1 VKPAIVSFAVTIL
14 AVSNSVGAQEV
25 SSPQT
30 SGVRHALY
38 VAVKIDPKSPILD
51 HTSNDG
57 LTVSITLQ
65 VRISAHFQET
75 DFYGV
80 IPVTI
85 SAFDPTK
92 GSDAR
97 EIWKDARCH
106 HSRGLPKVTLIAVE
120 GSATNGQNKV
130 PIAARYRRVGRLLP
144 EDEVT
149 ASKRLGSGTDNI
161 GPFIAT
167 RTETRQS
174 RLLVDMKLY
183 SLPCNLP
190 VGAQ

>member
-1 VKPAIVSFAVTIL
+1 MKLAILSFVVTIFAVP
-14 AVSNSVGAQEV
+14 VGAQEV
-25 SSPQT
+25 FNTQT
-30 SGVRHALY
+30 SGVRHTLY
-38 VAVKIDPKSPILD
+38 LAAKIDPKSPILEQPL
-51 HTSNDG
+51 SDG
-57 LTVSITLQ
+57 LTASLTLQ

-80 IPVTI
+80 IPVTL
-85 SAFDPTK
+85 SDFDPVK
-92 GSDAR
+92 GSDVR

-106 HSRGLPKVTLIAVE
+106 HPRGLPKVTLIAVD

-130 PIAARYRRVGRLLP
+130 PIVARYRRIGRLLP

-149 ASKRLGSGTDNI
+149 ASRRLSTGTDTV

-183 SLPCNLP
+183 SLPCDLA